1 MNIIEREV
9 TKLSATASSSFS
21 FFGGSGTDIQTSL
34 TRFEGLA
41 VPARGRIPLD
51 EELRVLLRGLVK
63 VFRVEH
69 EDVVLLFNRS
79 VSVGDRGSREGDGDE
94 CQGCCPRLPGH
105 CEEDEYDDGV
115 ASQGAV
121 AAGGRSRS
129 SLRPLLRHKCK

>member
-1 MNIIEREV
+1 M
-9 TKLSATASSSFS
+9 
-21 FFGGSGTDIQTSL
+21 
-34 TRFEGLA
+34 
-41 VPARGRIPLD
+41 PARGRIPLD

-94 CQGCCPRLPGH
+94 CQGCCPRLPDH

-121 AAGGRSRS
+121 AAGGRARGRRFDPCCGTNANEAVSADA
-129 SLRPLLRHKCK
+129 LAC